1 MRKTLIVA
9 LAALTALALSAV
21 AIAQTTQSATLT
33 TTVSPKKA
41 GTKKKPASTKL
52 YFKVVNQNPNATLRD
67 LEINQPSTLKLS
79 GKGFPKCGEDD
90 IINDDCPKGS
100 QVGTGTA
107 SAILGVNNP
116 PEKARTPLTFKI
128 KAFVTG
134 AKGISFRLAA
144 NEIPTLVVV
153 SPGKI
158 SSNGQQAQ
166 HPRARVR
173 AVA

>member
-1 MRKTLIVA
+1 MISRSTTRA
-9 LAALTALALSAV
+9 RSSCRARASRSAPR
-21 AIAQTTQSATLT
+21 T
-33 TTVSPKKA
+33 
-41 GTKKKPASTKL
+41 
-52 YFKVVNQNPNATLRD
+52 R
-67 LEINQPSTLKLS
+67 
-79 GKGFPKCGEDD
+79 

-100 QVGTGTA
+100 HVGTGTA

-116 PEKARTPLTFKI
+116 PEKARIPLTFKI